1 MDKAVTRQLQL
12 SLFTALAAF
21 LSVSCLAYILIAS
34 PDYLGKTSQG
44 TAFFTPPLI
53 NPETGEA
60 IELDELIR
68 HYKSGD

>member
-1 MDKAVTRQLQL
+1 MTREFQL
-12 SLFTALAAF
+12 SLFTALTAV
-21 LSVSCLAYILIAS
+21 LSVFCLVYILAAS
-34 PDYLGKTSQG
+34 PDYLDKTSEG
-44 TAFFTPPLI
+44 TPFFTPPLI